1 MKYKRYENI
10 EISSDALEYKFVS
23 VGPKDGIQKI
33 VQFKETA
40 VSDVYNLAFRNL
52 NYDGDIDDLSVND
65 NKDRN
70 KILATVASIVY
81 EFTMQFPAKKVFF
94 AGSTHERTR
103 LYRMAI
109 TLNYIELIND
119 FEIYGVLMDTD
130 TFVDV
135 PFQSGI
141 DYFGFLVKRKMR

>member
-1 MKYKRYENI
+1 MRYKRYENI

-23 VGPKDGIQKI
+23 IGPKGEIQKI

-40 VSDVYNLAFRNL
+40 IHHVYNLAFGNL
-52 NYDGDIDDLSVND
+52 NNDGTIDDLSVND

-81 EFTMQFPAKKVFF
+81 EFTKQFPEKKVFF
-94 AGSTHERTR
+94 AGSTYERTR

-109 TLNYIELIND
+109 TLNYAELDID
-119 FEIYGVLMDTD
+119 FEIYGVLRDAD

-135 PFQSGI
+135 PFQKGI
-141 DYFGFLVKRKMR
+141 DYFGFLVKRKMH